1 MKHYD
6 ISMHT
11 KKALAKALKNAMQK
25 KPFQKIT
32 VSELIQ
38 ECDVNRKTFYYHFQD
53 IYDLLKWMLE
63 EEAGQ
68 VVKHFDLLTDYEE
81 AILFVMDY
89 IEDNEHILNC
99 AYDAIGRDQLKQFFS
114 VNFYQIINSVI
125 KSAETKAGVT
135 LNTGYKEFLSYFYID
150 AITGMLI
157 DWMKDRHKRDRATVI
172 QYFTQTM
179 KYSLSGILGNAQE
192 NTNDK

>member
-63 EEAGQ
+63 EEAIQ

-81 AILFVMDY
+81 AISFVMDY

-99 AYDAIGRDQLKQFFS
+99 AYDSIGRDQLKQFFFLD
-114 VNFYQIINSVI
+114 FYQIIGSI
-125 KSAETKAGVT
+125 IESAETKAGVT
-135 LNTGYKEFLSYFYID
+135 LDADYKEFLSYFYID

-157 DWMKDRHKRDRATVI
+157 DWMKDRYKRDRSTVI
-172 QYFTQTM
+172 QYFTKTI
-179 KYSLSGILGNAQE
+179 KLSLKGILGAS
-192 NTNDK
+192 